1 MHGVS
6 VALFTCYFLDNHHQ
20 IAPMPI
26 LGRAAYAYAAAAS
39 NASETTLRI
48 TCANKALK
56 ILNL

>member
-6 VALFTCYFLDNHHQ
+6 VALFTCYFLDNHRQ
-20 IAPMPI
+20 IAAVPI
-26 LGRAAYAYAAAAS
+26 LGQAAYAYAAAAS